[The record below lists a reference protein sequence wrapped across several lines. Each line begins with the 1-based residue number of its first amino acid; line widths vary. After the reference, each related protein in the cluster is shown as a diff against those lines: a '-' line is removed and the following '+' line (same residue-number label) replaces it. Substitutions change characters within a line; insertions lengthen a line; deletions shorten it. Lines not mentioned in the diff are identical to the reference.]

1 METGFTFRAQP
12 ALDIRKR
19 EFDARR
25 RDLGTAERE
34 LLMARQLFDETAQ
47 ALTDAHRNASQ
58 TLAHAG
64 IEQYIWHRV
73 WIDRVERAKAAH
85 AVSVAQ
91 RQDDVAKAAAAC
103 QAAKQRLDAME
114 KLKEKARL
122 TWEREMSLREQREL
136 DELASMRFVAGRR
149 ALMSGRAL

>member
-1 METGFTFRAQP
+1 
-12 ALDIRKR
+12 
-19 EFDARR
+19 
-25 RDLGTAERE
+25 
-34 LLMARQLFDETAQ
+34 
-47 ALTDAHRNASQ
+47 
-58 TLAHAG
+58 
-64 IEQYIWHRV
+64 
-73 WIDRVERAKAAH
+73 VERAKAAH